1 MLKNTSGGGGQFK
14 SGPRPH
20 TKGKGNANWKGGRIV
35 HQGYVYLRRPDHPY
49 AKNSY
54 VQEHRLVMEKKL
66 GRILIP
72 KEVVHHINGIREDNR
87 EENLIVLTQG
97 EHMKEHRRIRIKD
110 GINKISGA

>member
-1 MLKNTSGGGGQFK
+1 
-14 SGPRPH
+14 
-20 TKGKGNANWKGGRIV
+20 
-35 HQGYVYLRRPDHPY
+35 
-49 AKNSY
+49 
-54 VQEHRLVMEKKL
+54 MEKKL